1 MKKNKKIIS
10 LLILMLMIVGVFA
23 TDKLSVFAEINSK
36 DFDVN
41 TGWTMSNNIAT
52 DFTVLN

>member
-23 TDKLSVFAEINSK
+23 TDKLSVFAEINDK
-36 DFDVN
+36 DFD
-41 TGWTMSNNIAT
+41 MCLIYHQQ
-52 DFTVLN
+52 FLP